1 MTTKVAPDG
10 TPEATDVWRRYRTD
24 GALASA
30 CVRTRT
36 ERDETARVRE
46 QVRPIESIRA
56 RIRRFGVAMVDAR
69 RRRDART
76 DVERASSFEIASS
89 RTGEREMRACTR
101 EDWTTRARGVG
112 RGLKRNETRRK
123 KGWVTDS

>member
-30 CVRTRT
+30 CVRTRS

-69 RRRDART
+69 RRRDAR
-76 DVERASSFEIASS
+76 
-89 RTGEREMRACTR
+89 
-101 EDWTTRARGVG
+101 ARGWA
-112 RGLKRNETRRK
+112 RFETKRNETRRK
-123 KGWVTDS
+123 KGWVTDSRTRDGVMRSWKRREKTRVR

>member
-30 CVRTRT
+30 CVRTRS

-46 QVRPIESIRA
+46 QVRPIESFTHS
-56 RIRRFGVAMVDAR
+56 FGR
-69 RRRDART
+69 RRRD
-76 DVERASSFEIASS
+76 
-89 RTGEREMRACTR
+89 GGREEEKTCAH
-101 EDWTTRARGVG
+101 G
-112 RGLKRNETRRK
+112 
-123 KGWVTDS
+123 

>member
-30 CVRTRT
+30 CVRTRS

-56 RIRRFGVAMVDAR
+56 RIRRS
-69 RRRDART
+69 
-76 DVERASSFEIASS
+76 AS
-89 RTGEREMRACTR
+89 RWWTRGGGE
-101 EDWTTRARGVG
+101 TRARM
-112 RGLKRNETRRK
+112 
-123 KGWVTDS
+123 

>member
-1 MTTKVAPDG
+1 MTTNVAPDG

-30 CVRTRT
+30 CVRTRS

-46 QVRPIESIRA
+46 QVWPMESIRA

-69 RRRDART
+69 RRRDAR
-76 DVERASSFEIASS
+76 ER
-89 RTGEREMRACTR
+89 
-101 EDWTTRARGVG
+101 WTLYRLNIPR
-112 RGLKRNETRRK
+112 
-123 KGWVTDS
+123 DD

>member
-30 CVRTRT
+30 CVRTRS

-46 QVRPIESIRA
+46 QVRPI
-56 RIRRFGVAMVDAR
+56 RIDSCTHSAI
-69 RRRDART
+69 RRRDGGR
-76 DVERASSFEIASS
+76 EG
-89 RTGEREMRACTR
+89 GE
-101 EDWTTRARGVG
+101 TRARM
-112 RGLKRNETRRK
+112 
-123 KGWVTDS
+123 

>member
-24 GALASA
+24 GALASE
-30 CVRTRT
+30 CLRTTR

-56 RIRRFGVAMVDAR
+56 CIRSSASRWWTRGGGETRARMRNAR
-69 RRRDART
+69 RR
-76 DVERASSFEIASS
+76 SKS
-89 RTGEREMRACTR
+89 RRRG
-101 EDWTTRARGVG
+101 RAREGCARARVKIG
-112 RGLKRNETRRK
+112 RRAREGL
-123 KGWVTDS
+123 GAV